1 MSKEYAEQKIRE
13 ALRMSGGNLARA
25 RVQVVAWSKSDN
37 VLLQALT
44 RPHLDGIVSY
54 QVERVASGRAEAE
67 KRQPEQKVQPQKDDD
82 FGMDLLRAVVATD
95 VPVFGHEN
103 SATPV
108 KRKGASKQHLD
119 AINQMVTNRISRS
132 DISNPT
138 ETS

>member
-1 MSKEYAEQKIRE
+1 MSREYAEQKIRE
-13 ALRMSGGNLARA
+13 ALRANGGNVARA
-25 RVQVVAWSKSDN
+25 RVQIIAWSKTDSA
-37 VLLQALT
+37 LLQALT

-54 QVERVASGRAEAE
+54 QVERVASGRAEIE
-67 KRQPEQKVQPQKDDD
+67 KRQPQRVEQPKQDDD

-103 SATPV
+103 STTPV

-132 DISNPT
+132 DISDPS
-138 ETS
+138 E